1 MKTLL
6 RQRCTEMVDIAQRC
20 VGAVVGSLVADAAA
34 MPVHWIYD
42 VGKMKKVVEDCQQ
55 KPEFLP
61 ESRCPFYSLP
71 TGRYSSYGDQTFVL
85 LKSMVEN
92 KGLNTDH
99 YKKSLYER
107 FGPKSAYEIDL
118 GHPRTKDDLPIPGPW
133 RPASLTEFIKNY
145 DEGLTKTGKATDA
158 QADGFSKVAPLVA
171 LYAGNT
177 AKLVQEVEKAIRV
190 TQEDAIAVE
199 CGLAA
204 ASILEKCVLGK
215 SIEVAVRETLESS
228 NTDVKAY
235 IQKAIDGKTTPHTDF
250 VHQVGSSCKVPG
262 NFTNSV
268 HCLLNS
274 NGEFRDTVVMT
285 IVPGGCNC
293 SRCGFVG
300 ATLGAVNGF
309 KAIPEDWISKT
320 SNGHDLVNFANQLVG
335 LREG

>member
-1 MKTLL
+1 MA
-6 RQRCTEMVDIAQRC
+6 DITQRC
-20 VGAVVGSLVADAAA
+20 VGAVVGALVADAAA

-42 VGKMKKVVEDCQQ
+42 VEKMKKVIEDCQQ
-55 KPEFLP
+55 QPEFLP
-61 ESRCPFYSLP
+61 ESRCPFYTLP

-85 LKSMVEN
+85 LNSMVEN

-118 GHPRTKDDLPIPGPW
+118 GHPRTKEDLPISGPW
-133 RPASLTEFIKNY
+133 RPASLTDFIKNY
-145 DEGLTKTGKATDA
+145 DQGLDKTGKATDA

-171 LYAGNT
+171 LYAGDT
-177 AKLVQEVEKAIRV
+177 GKLLLEVDKAIRV
-190 TQEDAIAVE
+190 TQEDDIAVE

-215 SIEVAVRETLESS
+215 SVEAAVQETARETS
-228 NTDVKAY
+228 NSDVKGY
-235 IQKAIDGKTTPHTDF
+235 IQKAIDGKTTPHTEF
-250 VHQVGSSCKVPG
+250 VQKVGSSCRVPG

-274 NGEFRDTVVMT
+274 NGDFRDTVVMT

-300 ATLGAVNGF
+300 ATLGAVHGL
-309 KAIPEDWISKT
+309 KGIPEHWISKT
-320 SNGHDLVNFANQLVG
+320 LNGDKLVDLANQLV
-335 LREG
+335 LSRE

>member
-1 MKTLL
+1 MEIMTTK
-6 RQRCTEMVDIAQRC
+6 MVNLTQRC
-20 VGAVVGSLVADAAA
+20 VGAVVGSLVADASA

-42 VGKMKKVVEDCQQ
+42 KEKMNKVLEDCQQ

-92 KGLNTDH
+92 KGLNTEH
-99 YKKSLYER
+99 YKKSLYEC

-133 RPASLTEFIKNY
+133 RPASLTDFIKNY
-145 DEGLTKTGKATDA
+145 DQGLAKTGKDPDS

-171 LYAGNT
+171 LYAGDT
-177 AKLVQEVEKAIRV
+177 GKLLKEVEKAIRV
-190 TQEDAIAVE
+190 TQEDSIAVE
-199 CGLAA
+199 CGMAA

-215 SIEVAVRETLESS
+215 SIEVAIHETLESS
-228 NTDVKAY
+228 SENVKGY
-235 IQKAIDGKTTPHTDF
+235 IQKAIDGKATPHTDF
-250 VHQVGSSCKVPG
+250 VHTVGSSCRVPG

-285 IVPGGCNC
+285 IAAGGCNC
-293 SRCGFVG
+293 SRGGFVG
-300 ATLGAVNGF
+300 ATLGAVLGMTG
-309 KAIPEDWISKT
+309 IPEAWVSKT
-320 SNGHDLVNFANQLVG
+320 LNGGDLVNLANQLV
-335 LREG
+335 LSRE